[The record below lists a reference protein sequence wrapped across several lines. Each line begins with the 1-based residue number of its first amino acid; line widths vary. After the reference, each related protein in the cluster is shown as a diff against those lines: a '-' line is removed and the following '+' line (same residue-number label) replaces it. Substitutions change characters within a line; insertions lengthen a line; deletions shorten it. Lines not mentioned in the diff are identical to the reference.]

1 MYTLTALFPSKGPLM
16 AISKSPYRGTRD
28 FFPEQMRLRNFIFSK
43 MAEVSELFAYEPYDG
58 PLLEEIDLYRAKSG
72 DELINEQVYS
82 FKDRGDREVAIRPE
96 MTPTVARMVAQIHR
110 EVSKPLRWYAI
121 PNLMRYEKPQKGRL
135 REFWQYNA
143 DIFGAPESLGDL
155 EIIQL
160 AVGIMKSFGA
170 NNEHFEI
177 LINSRRFVDYVFAGP
192 INLDAEMT
200 KKLYKLIDKKNKM
213 PAEKFS
219 AEVNLITNDSKK
231 SAIFERYVSLSS
243 MNEVETFFK
252 ETYQGTNQE
261 DDFSKS
267 LQPLMNLFSQ
277 LDGLGLKDYIKFDPS
292 IVRGLDYYTDVVFE
306 IFDKHPDNRRAIA
319 GGGAYANL
327 LAIFGETPLPGIG
340 FGMGEVPLTDFLT
353 SHKLLPDFSKQT
365 VDILLG
371 YLDTTAEKAS
381 FEVAQ
386 KLRNGSIK
394 VEVFLGEAKPKK
406 IFSHSDKKQPNFLLI
421 LGSNEIESGEIQL
434 KDLKTKAV
442 HKIQLSDVDKMI
454 ELIKG
459 SR

>member
-1 MYTLTALFPSKGPLM
+1 MALSKT
-16 AISKSPYRGTRD
+16 PYRGTRD
-28 FFPEQMRLRNFIFSK
+28 FFPEQMRLRNYIFSK

-58 PLLEEIDLYRAKSG
+58 PLLEEIELYRAKSG
-72 DELINEQVYS
+72 EELINEQVYN
-82 FKDRGDREVAIRPE
+82 FVDRGEREVAIRPE

-143 DIFGAPESLGDL
+143 DIFGAPENLGDL

-160 AVGIMKSFGA
+160 AIAIMKSFGA
-170 NNEHFEI
+170 TNEHFEI

-192 INLDAEMT
+192 INLSPEMT

-219 AEVNLITNDSKK
+219 AEVQQITSDPKK
-231 SAIFERYVSLSS
+231 AEIFEKYVSLSS
-243 MNEVETFFK
+243 MKDIETFFK
-252 ETYQGTNQE
+252 ETYSGANQE
-261 DDFSKS
+261 EDFAKS
-267 LQPLMNLFSQ
+267 LKPLMTLFSQ
-277 LDGLGLKDYIKFDPS
+277 LESLGFKDFIKFDPS

-306 IFDKHPDNRRAIA
+306 IFDKHPENRRAIA

-353 SHKLLPDFSKQT
+353 THKLIPSFAKQD
-365 VDILLG
+365 VQLLIG
-371 YLDTTAEKAS
+371 YLDASAEKTALT
-381 FEVAQ
+381 VANA
-386 KLRNGSIK
+386 LRSGGVK
-394 VEVFLGEAKPKK
+394 VEVLLGEAKPKK
-406 IFSHSDKKQPNFLLI
+406 IFSHSDKKEPHFLLM
-421 LGSNEIESGEIQL
+421 LGSDEVSTNEVQL

-442 HKIQLSDVDKMI
+442 HKINLSDVDKMI
-454 ELIKG
+454 ATIKG